1 MYGPK
6 QALGHSS
13 ELIINLAQTNIGPY
27 LINQTQAQYELTLLE
42 KKMARLLAPLNS
54 PNRSNNKNKTQ
65 ENKLSLLS

>member
-27 LINQTQAQYELTLLE
+27 LINQTQAQYELSLLE
-42 KKMARLLAPLNS
+42 KK
-54 PNRSNNKNKTQ
+54 KWQ
-65 ENKLSLLS
+65 GY